1 MINSVQSTYATQ
13 SVNEVQQSRTK
24 AQNIQQDQQSGDKV
38 TISDSAKTLAS
49 IGSFFSDMNIP
60 YTPGQ
65 SISLDDLKTGLET
78 STKKFQDDVN
88 VLFLQND
95 ISTDPPVELTT
106 DHSGNVRVKGDH
118 PQKEKI
124 EQLFQDNPDL
134 ANDFRGISGLNSL
147 VEAGEEYLGF
157 AKAYE
162 KNPYEA
168 VAKYSHI
175 FNGMNV
181 EQFSMLIGGDASVA
195 KT

>member
-1 MINSVQSTYATQ
+1 MINSVQSAYATQ
-13 SVNEVQQSRTK
+13 SASEVQQSRAGT
-24 AQNIQQDQQSGDKV
+24 QTTQQEQQSGDKI
-38 TISDSAKTLAS
+38 TLSDSAKKLAS

-106 DHSGNVRVKGDH
+106 DSSGNVRVKGDH

-134 ANDFRGISGLNSL
+134 ANDFRGISGLSSL
-147 VEAGEEYLGF
+147 VEAGKEYLEF

-168 VAKYSHI
+168 VAKYGHI
-175 FNGMNV
+175 FNGMDV
-181 EQFSMLIGGDASVA
+181 EEFSMIIGENKSEQA
-195 KT
+195 

>member
-1 MINSVQSTYATQ
+1 MINSVQSAYGTQ
-13 SVNEVQQSRTK
+13 SVTETQQSRAKEQVT
-24 AQNIQQDQQSGDKV
+24 QQERLSGDKV
-38 TISDSAKTLAS
+38 TISDSAKQLAS
-49 IGSFFSDMNIP
+49 IDSFFSELNIP
-60 YTPGQ
+60 HTPGK

-78 STKKFQDDVN
+78 STKKFQDKVDI
-88 VLFLQND
+88 LFLEND

-106 DHSGNVRVKGDH
+106 DSSGNVRVQGDH

-134 ANDFRGISGLNSL
+134 ANDFRGVSSLNSL
-147 VEAGEEYLGF
+147 VEAGEEYLEF

-175 FNGMNV
+175 FSGMNV
-181 EQFSMLIGGDASVA
+181 EQFSMIIGGEEAVTKS
-195 KT
+195 

>member
-1 MINSVQSTYATQ
+1 MINSVQSAYATQ
-13 SVNEVQQSRTK
+13 SVNEIQQSRAGVQP
-24 AQNIQQDQQSGDKV
+24 AQQEQQCRDKI
-38 TISDSAKTLAS
+38 TISDSAKKLAS

-78 STKKFQDDVN
+78 STKKFQDKVDI
-88 VLFLQND
+88 LFLENN

-106 DHSGNVRVKGDH
+106 DSSGNVRVQGDH

-124 EQLFQDNPDL
+124 EQLFQDTPDL
-134 ANDFRGISGLNSL
+134 ANDFRGISSLNSL
-147 VEAGEEYLGF
+147 VEAGEEYLEF

-168 VAKYSHI
+168 VAKYGHI
-175 FNGMNV
+175 FSGMDV
-181 EQFSMLIGGDASVA
+181 EEFSMIIGGD
-195 KT
+195 KTEQA

>member
-1 MINSVQSTYATQ
+1 MINSVQSAYATQ
-13 SVNEVQQSRTK
+13 SVDEVLQSRART
-24 AQNIQQDQQSGDKV
+24 QPTSQERQSGDKV
-38 TISDSAKTLAS
+38 TISDSAKMLAS
-49 IGSFFSDMNIP
+49 IDSFFSDMNIP

-106 DHSGNVRVKGDH
+106 DGYGNVRVMGDH
-118 PQKEKI
+118 PQKDKI
-124 EQLFQDNPDL
+124 EQLFEDNPDL

-147 VEAGEEYLGF
+147 VEAGEEYLEF

-175 FNGMNV
+175 FSGMDI
-181 EQFSMLIGGDASVA
+181 EEFSMTVGGDNSVA
-195 KT
+195 

>member
-1 MINSVQSTYATQ
+1 MINSVQSAYATQ
-13 SVNEVQQSRTK
+13 SVNEVQQSR
-24 AQNIQQDQQSGDKV
+24 AGIQPPLQDRQSGDKV
-38 TISDSAKTLAS
+38 TISDSAKMLAS
-49 IGSFFSDMNIP
+49 IDSFFSDMNIP

-78 STKKFQDDVN
+78 STEKFQDDVN

-106 DHSGNVRVKGDH
+106 DSSGNVRVMGDH
-118 PQKEKI
+118 PQKDEI

-134 ANDFRGISGLNSL
+134 ANDFRGVSSLNSL
-147 VEAGEEYLGF
+147 VEAGEEYLEF

-162 KNPYEA
+162 KKPYEA

-175 FNGMNV
+175 FSGMDI
-181 EQFSMLIGGDASVA
+181 EEFSMIIGGNDSVA
-195 KT
+195 